1 MVRDARAYLWDVQQ
15 AAEAIRQ
22 FTQGLDAAGYAA
34 NPLVRSAVERQFE
47 IIGEALN
54 RLSNVDPDLARRVP
68 DLRQI
73 VNFRN
78 LLIHRYGVIDHTR
91 VWRIAETLL
100 PGLRE
105 TVSALLVELGP
116 PK

>member
-1 MVRDARAYLWDVQQ
+1 MVRDPRAYLWDVQQ
-15 AAEAIRQ
+15 AAEAIRP
-22 FTQGLDAAGYAA
+22 FTQGLDQAGYAA

-54 RLSNVDPDLARRVP
+54 RLSNVDPGLARRVP

-78 LLIHRYGVIDHTR
+78 QGHAAPVSIQARTR
-91 VWRIAETLL
+91 SPSSLCD
-100 PGLRE
+100 PG
-105 TVSALLVELGP
+105 AD
-116 PK
+116 

>member
-1 MVRDARAYLWDVQQ
+1 LADVQE
-15 AAEAIRQ
+15 AAEAIQQ
-22 FTQGLDAAGYAA
+22 FTRGLDAAGYAA

-54 RLSNVDPDLARRVP
+54 RLSNANPDIARRVP

-78 LLIHRYGVIDHTR
+78 LLIHGYGAVDHTR
-91 VWRIAETLL
+91 VWRIAQTLL
-100 PGLRE
+100 PALRE
-105 TVSALLVELGP
+105 TAAALLKELGP
-116 PK
+116 PDP